1 MLHHPAVAYL
11 VLVRPMRAQL
21 VTVLALI
28 ASVADMHA
36 QDANALAKAY
46 AVQAT
51 DVARQVLLSEYV
63 KHPERVHHVSITFS
77 FQIDAQGRPHNVKI
91 VSKTRNPWAAD
102 VARRAL
108 TGAKFPSI
116 PKKVFQAFG
125 TDVVNIQADFDADA
139 SQ

>member
-1 MLHHPAVAYL
+1 
-11 VLVRPMRAQL
+11 MRAQL
-21 VTVLALI
+21 VLVLALI
-28 ASVADMHA
+28 TSLANVRA

-63 KHPERVHHVSITFS
+63 KHPEHVHHVSITFG
-77 FQIDAQGRPHNVKI
+77 FEIDAQGRPHNVKI
-91 VSKTRNPWAAD
+91 VSKTRNPWAAE

-108 TGAKFPSI
+108 TGAKFPPI
-116 PKKVFQAFG
+116 PKKLFQAFG
-125 TDVVNIQADFDADA
+125 TDVVSIQADFNADA